1 MKDTYWKQFMASGK
15 IEDYL
20 SYKNSGAD
28 DGTDE
33 AQSGQSGKE
42 RQLHG
47 SGDREEG
54 ESGLICGRKESRE
67 SDHTDRHGAIYHA
80 GGRI

>member
-28 DGTDE
+28 DGPDK
-33 AQSGQSGKE
+33 AQRGQNVAE
-42 RQLHG
+42 RQMYR
-47 SGDREEG
+47 SGDREDG
-54 ESGLICGRKESRE
+54 EPEC
-67 SDHTDRHGAIYHA
+67 
-80 GGRI
+80 

>member
-1 MKDTYWKQFMASGK
+1 MKDIYWKQFMASGK

-54 ESGLICGRKESRE
+54 ES
-67 SDHTDRHGAIYHA
+67 DY
-80 GGRI
+80 

>member
-28 DGTDE
+28 DGTEE
-33 AQSGQSGKE
+33 AQSGQNGKE
-42 RQLHG
+42 RPLHG

-54 ESGLICGRKESRE
+54 ES
-67 SDHTDRHGAIYHA
+67 DY
-80 GGRI
+80 

>member
-33 AQSGQSGKE
+33 AQRGQNVTE
-42 RQLHG
+42 RQMYR
-47 SGDREEG
+47 SGDREDG
-54 ESGLICGRKESRE
+54 EPEC
-67 SDHTDRHGAIYHA
+67 
-80 GGRI
+80 

>member
-20 SYKNSGAD
+20 SYKNSGVD

-33 AQSGQSGKE
+33 AQSGQNGKE
-42 RQLHG
+42 RQLHR

-54 ESGLICGRKESRE
+54 ES
-67 SDHTDRHGAIYHA
+67 DY
-80 GGRI
+80 